1 MDTLGI
7 SGYRHS
13 CSTVS
18 PMNKYSWPR
27 HWLSQNIKGLLVEG
41 VRAANNA
48 NLSLQLLPTES
59 WHGQVVEVL
68 SDRRHR
74 ALKVTGSRCK

>member
-1 MDTLGI
+1 
-7 SGYRHS
+7 
-13 CSTVS
+13 
-18 PMNKYSWPR
+18 MNKYSWPR
-27 HWLSQNIKGLLVEG
+27 HQLSQTIKGLLEEG
-41 VRAANNA
+41 MPAANT